1 MSNNIYTV
9 KPSYLFG
16 ATLAAGSLLIWVS
29 GTNISFNVAVMIAV
43 MAFYIFFIYKNKN
56 LSISKEQKADSCYY
70 LGFILTLIAMINTL
84 ITLDV
89 ENIGSI
95 FNTVVRD
102 FGLALVTTIVGLV
115 ARIIWLQLE
124 SSNAFDGEETI
135 REKLIAEA
143 QELETQTQRITG
155 AFTTLAVD
163 AERVATPLS
172 KNLNDL
178 SKTKH
183 KDKHLIGT
191 GMNSLNETIN
201 FLKISVSL
209 NFKNFLIMPPAYYKY
224 QDKDVINF
232 YSKIIEAVP
241 ECQIVLYNFE
251 KLCGYKFS
259 IKCVEELVKKF
270 PKQIV
275 GVKDSSYNLFESLKL
290 ENFSVMPG
298 SETKLLKGLECG
310 CSGIITATCN
320 ATAQLARKVYDD
332 FNNGND
338 QSYNQKL
345 IDVRNTFE
353 KYNLISSLHTF
364 FSKNDGIYKNL
375 LPPLSLLND
384 LEDKDLTQSLKILNF
399 ETNSQL
405 AA

>member
-1 MSNNIYTV
+1 MTKISGIFAASMSVFNADLSLNNE
-9 KPSYLFG
+9 K
-16 ATLAAGSLLIWVS
+16 
-29 GTNISFNVAVMIAV
+29 
-43 MAFYIFFIYKNKN
+43 
-56 LSISKEQKADSCYY
+56 
-70 LGFILTLIAMINTL
+70 
-84 ITLDV
+84 
-89 ENIGSI
+89 
-95 FNTVVRD
+95 
-102 FGLALVTTIVGLV
+102 TIDH
-115 ARIIWLQLE
+115 A
-124 SSNAFDGEETI
+124 
-135 REKLIAEA
+135 EKLIDQGCHGTVIFGSTGQA
-143 QELETQTQRITG
+143 QLIPVSEKIKL
-155 AFTTLAVD
+155 
-163 AERVATPLS
+163 
-172 KNLNDL
+172 LNDL
-178 SKTKH
+178 SKTKY
-183 KDKHLIGT
+183 KGKHLIGT

-209 NFKNFLIMPPAYYKY
+209 DFKKFLIMPPAYYKY

-232 YSKIIEAVP
+232 YSRIIEAVP
-241 ECQIVLYNFE
+241 ECKIVLYNFE
-251 KLCGYKFS
+251 KLSGYKFS

-275 GVKDSSYNLFESLKL
+275 GVKDSSYNLFENLKL

-364 FSKNDGIYKNL
+364 FSKDDEIYKNL

-384 LEDKDLTQSLKILNF
+384 LEDKDLMQSLKTLNF
-399 ETNSQL
+399 KFDSQL